1 MLVSLPCGRRRRCD
15 IYVLLPPLCLLT
27 RCCAGEAQIVI
38 DCIYLYLF
46 HRHDMTLH
54 DHAVLLAMPHEN
66 PVRKKKFIIR
76 ENMII
81 SIYHCFVLP

>member
-1 MLVSLPCGRRRRCD
+1 M
-15 IYVLLPPLCLLT
+15 
-27 RCCAGEAQIVI
+27 I